1 MEKVMGCRE
10 LDQHVRRY
18 GANLHVFGHSHLPV
32 DASIDGVRYV
42 QYALGYP
49 RDWGRCEEPP
59 AIWNLQYT
67 EDANERGTDIQAPLP
82 SADTAPLRSSSA
94 NAHAAPVQR
103 VLADASARLT
113 ASASSAAA
121 VDNPCAEVLMQAQ
134 RARAARVAAGREQ
147 LMRQVVSGTAVG
159 FRYTESEL
167 LLTDEEILRLT
178 TK

>member
-1 MEKVMGCRE
+1 
-10 LDQHVRRY
+10 
-18 GANLHVFGHSHLPV
+18 
-32 DASIDGVRYV
+32 
-42 QYALGYP
+42 
-49 RDWGRCEEPP
+49 
-59 AIWNLQYT
+59 
-67 EDANERGTDIQAPLP
+67 
-82 SADTAPLRSSSA
+82 
-94 NAHAAPVQR
+94 
-103 VLADASARLT
+103 
-113 ASASSAAA
+113 